1 MVVLGIGFQLQN
13 HFPVESDGIA
23 CLLTSSPLDK
33 KPAYSHSFM
42 EDLCLLLDAFRIVSL
57 FLLALNFMKY
67 LHVDFSSSCSVLS
80 RSYTFA
86 QSHLPS
92 VLNFFSCKFHP
103 TIFLCSY
110 FPELLWC
117 WKPRSILY
125 DLSFFSHFLSLTTV
139 LYFPFFLLSCS
150 NANRAYELT
159 VQAVRWKWVVK
170 VGEEKSSFTLKV
182 LLARQIL
189 KLTWDRLAGEK
200 TMTV

>member
-1 MVVLGIGFQLQN
+1 MVVLGIGFQLQS

-67 LHVDFSSSCSVLS
+67 LHVDFSFSCSVLS

-86 QSHLPS
+86 HSHLPS

-103 TIFLCSY
+103 TIFLFLLSRTSMMLKTSINIVWLIFLLTFFVPDYCS
-110 FPELLWC
+110 L
-117 WKPRSILY
+117 
-125 DLSFFSHFLSLTTV
+125 LSFFPL
-139 LYFPFFLLSCS
+139 
-150 NANRAYELT
+150 
-159 VQAVRWKWVVK
+159 
-170 VGEEKSSFTLKV
+170 
-182 LLARQIL
+182 IL
-189 KLTWDRLAGEK
+189 
-200 TMTV
+200 